1 MGSFQF
7 GHAHFETFSGYSKG
21 NTEWIDGYMN
31 LGLKGDIKFRD
42 VNRGVSTLALQ
53 PWDWTYEAHEDR
65 GGM

>member
-42 VNRGVSTLALQ
+42 VNPGIAAMGLDL
-53 PWDWTYEAHEDR
+53 
-65 GGM
+65 